1 MRALACCVSNASHHL
16 PRRVPDVKPV
26 GKPDAVAPHVR
37 FDERGEETEL
47 WCGVRHRQLA
57 KAVGNS
63 YSPSPIAT
71 APLLDSTFATS
82 GLQETAGVI

>member
-1 MRALACCVSNASHHL
+1 VCLTK
-16 PRRVPDVKPV
+16 KPV

-47 WCGVRHRQLA
+47 WCDVRHRQLA

-63 YSPSPIAT
+63 YSPSPKCHRVF
-71 APLLDSTFATS
+71 PRLY
-82 GLQETAGVI
+82 LQAVSVIWMSEACADLMQT